1 MKRMNHMKT
10 ALVCFVPKPTTFMSF
25 MAFMVSGLALVL
37 AQQVPTFR
45 TRIEVVQLDVSVL
58 DKNRHPVR
66 GLTEQ
71 DFTVLEDGKPQR
83 IVGFSTFDIDD
94 TPQPAAGWMRDVPAD
109 VTTNVIKE
117 SRLFVL
123 VLDDGMIPQQF
134 AFIRD
139 TKKIALSIIDKLGPD
154 DLMAVIFTADNGRT
168 QDFTNDKTKLR
179 ATVDQFKGGMA
190 DYRFGIDTMGM
201 DVDMSFYL
209 SSVRALSS
217 IADYLIA
224 VPNRRKAVFWVS
236 PGVAF
241 DIEEA
246 SPRSVTSAQGFS
258 KPLSA
263 TIDMRDLAART
274 EEVYKKAQLANV
286 TIYPIDPTGLDGLE
300 TMLDQRLPRDP
311 RTAPMPPYFGEPQG
325 LDETALN
332 LMRRSRLITTKSNAM
347 LDFLAQTA
355 SSTGGRAIINTNDFE
370 PGIGEI
376 FDENAFYYLIG
387 YAPANAVADG
397 SFRRIEVKVNRPDVT
412 VRTRNKYY
420 APSPEKPDKPGKK
433 PKNLISPEAAELAN
447 AVGGLLPSTGL
458 PMKVA
463 VAPFAL
469 PGQRVSTVTIVL
481 GVRQPAPAEAAKFRT
496 LATTELQITAFTP
509 EGDPRGTQRQTAT
522 VALRAGADGE
532 AAYEILGR
540 IDLPPGRYRLRLGAV
555 NAKSSKSGS
564 VFTDVIVPDYA
575 NVSFS
580 ASPIVLRL
588 APGPVAAPVELLA
601 DLLPFTPTA
610 EREFTRADSVTSLVR
625 LYQDGKQPA
634 KPVQVSISIRDAD
647 DRVKVTTSQEI
658 RADQFLLAREQ
669 FLTDTPTVDAKGKP
683 LTAPQDTVPYTLR
696 TADVLCPIP
705 FSKLT
710 PGPHLMT
717 FELRLGETTLR
728 RDVRFEVK

>member
-1 MKRMNHMKT
+1 
-10 ALVCFVPKPTTFMSF
+10 MS
-25 MAFMVSGLALVL
+25 AH
-37 AQQVPTFR
+37 QQAPTFR

-58 DKNRHPVR
+58 DKNRRPIK

-71 DFTVLEDGKPQR
+71 DFTVLEDGKAQR

-109 VTTNVIKE
+109 VTTNMIKE

-154 DLMAVIFTADNGRT
+154 DLMAVVFTADNRKT

-201 DVDMSFYL
+201 DVDMPFYL
-209 SSVRALSS
+209 SSVRTLSN

-236 PGVAF
+236 PGVVF
-241 DIEEA
+241 DLEESNPVYA
-246 SPRSVTSAQGFS
+246 APAQGYS

-263 TIDMRDLAART
+263 TADMRDLAART
-274 EEVYKKAQLANV
+274 EEVYKRAQLANV
-286 TIYPIDPTGLDGLE
+286 TIYPIDPTGLDG
-300 TMLDQRLPRDP
+300 MKAYIDQRIPSDP
-311 RTAPMPPYFGEPQG
+311 RMYEQPQGLTLPGYFGEVTGIDP
-325 LDETALN
+325 TAGF
-332 LMRRSRLITTKSNAM
+332 LMRRSRFLTTKGNA
-347 LDFLAQTA
+347 LQDFLAQTA

-376 FDENAFYYLIG
+376 FNENAFYYLIG
-387 YAPANAVADG
+387 YAPANTVADG
-397 SFRRIEVKVNRPDVT
+397 SFRRIDVKVNRPDVE
-412 VRTRNKYY
+412 VRTRSKYY
-420 APSPEKPDKPGKK
+420 APVPEKPAKPGKK
-433 PKNLISPEAAELAN
+433 PKDAMTPEAVELAN

-469 PGQRVSTVTIVL
+469 PGQRVATVTIVL
-481 GVRQPAPAEAAKFRT
+481 GVRQPVPAEAAKLRT

-522 VALRAGADGE
+522 VILRAGADGD

-540 IDLPPGRYRLRLGAV
+540 IDLPAGRYRLRLGAV

-564 VFTDVIVPDYA
+564 VFTDVIVPDY
-575 NVSFS
+575 STQPFS
-580 ASPIVLRL
+580 ASPMVLRL
-588 APGPVAAPVELLA
+588 APGPMAAPVELLA

-610 EREFTRADSVTSLVR
+610 ERTFTKADSVTSLVR

-634 KPVQVSISIRDAD
+634 QPVQVSISIRDKD
-647 DRVKVTTSQEI
+647 DRIQVTTSQEI

-669 FLTDTPTVDAKGKP
+669 FLTGTPTVDAKGQP
-683 LTAPQDTVPYTLR
+683 ITAPQDTVPYTLR

-717 FELRLGETTLR
+717 FELRMGETTLR
-728 RDVRFEVK
+728 RDVRFELK